1 MVRQGGSF
9 KPSLVL
15 SGVLYRSLA
24 ISLVIVWWQ
33 WGASKWLGVNERDRQ
48 EGSSDSMKRKY
59 MPIRDEVLE
68 EIDYSNQPPFFNI
81 QLTPRRVP
89 LAFMVGFPLD

>member
-1 MVRQGGSF
+1 
-9 KPSLVL
+9 
-15 SGVLYRSLA
+15 
-24 ISLVIVWWQ
+24 
-33 WGASKWLGVNERDRQ
+33 
-48 EGSSDSMKRKY
+48 MKRKH